1 MFFQTAFTV
10 RPDRLV
16 SATGPEDVRA
26 AVRYAAEHGLGV
38 TVTSTGHG
46 LGGPVE
52 GGVLVD
58 TRAMDRVEVDPV
70 ARTARIGAGARWGQ
84 VVEAAAPHG
93 LAPLNG
99 SSPGVGVVGYLLG
112 GGLGILGRT
121 HGWAADRV
129 RTVELVTAD
138 GAVRRLVP
146 GDPAF
151 GALLGGGAV
160 HRFGVVTEVTVDL
173 VPVARLYGGSIAFDA
188 AAVEPAELLR
198 GYVRWAEGLPATLTS
213 SLAALVYPDLPALP
227 PHLRGRYV
235 LSVRVAFT
243 GGAGDSGD
251 AAEGERLVAPLRAL
265 GPALADSLRELP
277 YTESPT
283 IHADP
288 DFPHAYWGDGI
299 LLDTADTGALAE
311 VLRLTGPEAGRMAVV
326 QLNHL
331 GGALA
336 EEGPASVPYRKA
348 GWLVRALYPLDEAGT
363 APVRELHARVEE
375 ALAPRTLGRA
385 VNFVFGDRGR
395 TEGLYDPETAKR
407 LAAVE
412 SELDPANLFG

>member
-1 MFFQTAFTV
+1 MFFQTAFAV

-26 AVRYAAEHGLGV
+26 AVRYAAEHGLSV

-52 GGVLVD
+52 GGVLID
-58 TRAMDRVEVDPV
+58 TRAMDGVEVDPV

-99 SSPGVGVVGYLLG
+99 SSPGVGAVGYLLG

-129 RTVELVTAD
+129 RAVDLVTAD

-146 GDPAF
+146 GDAAF

-173 VPVARLYGGSIAFDA
+173 VPVARLYGGSIAFDG
-188 AAVEPAELLR
+188 AAVDPAGLLR
-198 GYVRWAEGLPATLTS
+198 GYVRWAEGLPAALTS
-213 SLAALVYPDLPALP
+213 SLAALVHPDAPALP
-227 PHLRGRYV
+227 PRLRGRYV

-243 GGAGDSGD
+243 GD
-251 AAEGERLVAPLRAL
+251 AVEGERLVAPLRAL
-265 GPALADSLRELP
+265 GPALSDSLRELP
-277 YTESPT
+277 YSESPS

-299 LLDTADTGALAE
+299 LLDTADVDALVE

-336 EEGPASVPYRKA
+336 AEGPASVPYREA
-348 GWLVRALYPLDEAGT
+348 GWLVRALYPLDEAGA
-363 APVRELHARVEE
+363 APVRELHARVEA

-385 VNFVFGDRGR
+385 VNFVFGDRER

-407 LAAVE
+407 LAAVK